1 MQHTKCIAT
10 NNIANAKIYFS
21 KRDKAI
27 FEGFEGDVF
36 PSFTHSRDF
45 WRIKANV
52 NILSD
57 WKPFRYSASLHLRI
71 NRGRVPIKV
80 TLNVQ
85 YFSKRNKRDIYIQFK
100 RSCLLLIYS
109 ALYLSSYVLMWF
121 QLATFYHGKFCIF
134 LEWEK
139 EIMVYRTWG
148 LNVDMKQ
155 NEFLGDFLWAELFQ
169 IRRWMLE
176 LRFIFHLYASNGDFI
191 YLLSFEQL

>member
-121 QLATFYHGKFCIF
+121 QLGNF
-134 LEWEK
+134 LPR
-139 EIMVYRTWG
+139 EILY
-148 LNVDMKQ
+148 
-155 NEFLGDFLWAELFQ
+155 FLGMGKRDNGVQ
-169 IRRWMLE
+169 D
-176 LRFIFHLYASNGDFI
+176 LRTQCRYEAKRILGRFSLSRTISNSPLNAGIAFHFSFIC
-191 YLLSFEQL
+191 